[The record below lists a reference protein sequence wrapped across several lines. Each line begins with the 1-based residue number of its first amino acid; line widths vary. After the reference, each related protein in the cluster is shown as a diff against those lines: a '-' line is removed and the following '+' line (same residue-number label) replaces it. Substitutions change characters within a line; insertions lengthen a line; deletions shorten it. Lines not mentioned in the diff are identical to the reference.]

1 MLFSSIINKKLIN
14 IDLKSR
20 TREDALRELIL
31 PLKDLGYDADIEKM
45 FKMVMEREAVATTYT
60 GKGVAIPHAR
70 IEGLKDFYVL
80 IGRSAKGVNYVE
92 ETGEKAN
99 LIFMVLSEKTKNRI
113 MLQALSSIAKLMKN
127 DKVKKDILSVR
138 TAAGM
143 IEIIE
148 KTNIK
153 LKEALTNSDI
163 MEPPS
168 ITLSP
173 DMTIKEAVI
182 VFFKHNVMCL
192 PVVDSDNNLLG
203 EIHESDIVG
212 IGLPKYMN
220 LLSNLSFLK
229 DFEPFEEFFK
239 KEDVIKVG
247 NVFSKKSHAVAPDS
261 SIVEAAFIL
270 AAKKT
275 ERVFVV
281 DSGKLL
287 GSITA
292 RDIIIKILQI

>member
-99 LIFMVLSEKTKNRI
+99 LVFMVLSEKTKNRI

-143 IEIIE
+143 IEII
-148 KTNIK
+148 
-153 LKEALTNSDI
+153 
-163 MEPPS
+163 
-168 ITLSP
+168 
-173 DMTIKEAVI
+173 
-182 VFFKHNVMCL
+182 
-192 PVVDSDNNLLG
+192 
-203 EIHESDIVG
+203 
-212 IGLPKYMN
+212 
-220 LLSNLSFLK
+220 
-229 DFEPFEEFFK
+229 
-239 KEDVIKVG
+239 
-247 NVFSKKSHAVAPDS
+247 
-261 SIVEAAFIL
+261 
-270 AAKKT
+270 
-275 ERVFVV
+275 
-281 DSGKLL
+281 
-287 GSITA
+287 
-292 RDIIIKILQI
+292 